1 MFVLLMV
8 LMQAV
13 LALIVKGVRLQND
26 FQYYAFNHY
35 SHRSTA
41 YRRAFWHDIGFSY
54 TQSILLM
61 CLPLGI
67 GLFLMQVFY
76 YERRYPNWEVPLN
89 IKLRLKYMYIL
100 TLLEYVAVYICLF
113 ILK

>member
-1 MFVLLMV
+1 M
-8 LMQAV
+8 
-13 LALIVKGVRLQND
+13 RLQND

-67 GLFLMQVFY
+67 GLFLMQVFTTKDVI
-76 YERRYPNWEVPLN
+76 RTG
-89 IKLRLKYMYIL
+89 KCHL
-100 TLLEYVAVYICLF
+100 TLN
-113 ILK
+113 

>member
-1 MFVLLMV
+1 
-8 LMQAV
+8 
-13 LALIVKGVRLQND
+13 
-26 FQYYAFNHY
+26 
-35 SHRSTA
+35 
-41 YRRAFWHDIGFSY
+41 
-54 TQSILLM
+54 M

>member
-1 MFVLLMV
+1 MIFNITLLIII
-8 LMQAV
+8 
-13 LALIVKGVRLQND
+13 LIVLQLIVG
-26 FQYYAFNHY
+26 H
-35 SHRSTA
+35 
-41 YRRAFWHDIGFSY
+41 FWHDIGFSY

-61 CLPLGI
+61 CLPFRYRFISYASL
-67 GLFLMQVFY
+67 Y

>member
-1 MFVLLMV
+1 MIFNITLLIII
-8 LMQAV
+8 
-13 LALIVKGVRLQND
+13 LIVLQLIVG
-26 FQYYAFNHY
+26 H
-35 SHRSTA
+35 
-41 YRRAFWHDIGFSY
+41 FWHDIGFSY

-76 YERRYPNWEVPLN
+76 YERRYPNWEVPLS